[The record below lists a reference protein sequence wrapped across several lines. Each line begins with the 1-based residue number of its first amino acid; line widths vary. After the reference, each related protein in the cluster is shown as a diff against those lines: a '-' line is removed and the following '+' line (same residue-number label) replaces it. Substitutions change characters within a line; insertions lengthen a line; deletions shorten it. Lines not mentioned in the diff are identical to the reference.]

1 MGNMDDQDKDNQRIM
16 DNPVKTG
23 VFFCTCGHM
32 LDDYFDIK
40 ALMDY
45 AGKACGVTCVS
56 QNRSLC
62 TKSGLEWL
70 KAKINACGCDRIV
83 IAGCSPQQH
92 ELSFMKV
99 LEDAGLNRY
108 FLTIANIREGC
119 AWVCRDNAD
128 CMPKAR
134 QILSSAIKRVAVAK
148 PVEKVQKKMIPSTLV
163 IGAGLSGIQMALELH
178 RMGIEPILVEK
189 QPQISKRNP
198 LLSTCIQGAQGMQ
211 GFQGAQGSQ
220 CTRGAE
226 GTWGTRGAQG
236 TRGMADEEMFAF
248 KVKELGDKKI
258 EILTSSEVT
267 QVSGGPGAFRVTLD
281 SMGQEKTLEVGS
293 IVVSTGSRAGDGPFT
308 APGQGVTPLRP
319 SHRIVGLSRLRDMIT
334 AERRTLEQILV
345 TADKRTKYVCF
356 ILGEGNQG
364 KGQGQNQGQVKGQSQ
379 DQVKGQ
385 SQDQVKGQSQGQVKG
400 QSQGQSQGAF
410 AKTATIMA
418 LNEAI
423 ALKKQFKAEVMI
435 AARDITVCGTE
446 MESLYRQA
454 RQAGILFFRS
464 PSDSHPQVSVEKG
477 VISVR
482 VYDPA
487 LGAGA
492 ASGPVSGSGT
502 GLVSGSASTLG
513 SGSTLVSASASGNGS
528 SNGGQEGGCGRP
540 INICADLLV
549 FEDEILPGEGTESL
563 HTALKVNLNK
573 GGFYQEENIHL
584 KPNLSNRKGIFLAGA
599 CHGKEDIYE
608 TLNDVRSVA
617 MAVYSTLSGGSA
629 IPGGCVI
636 PGYLETERKVII
648 DTEKC
653 ALCLTC
659 IRTCPHRAI
668 EIGEVTAGQKW
679 GAKVI
684 PEACQGCGICAGEC
698 PAKAIEM
705 IHYSDNQI
713 FSELTFEG

>member
-32 LDDYFDIK
+32 MDDYFDIK

-45 AGKACGVTCVS
+45 AGRACGVACVG

-70 KAKINACGCDRIV
+70 TARISVCGCDRIV
-83 IAGCSPQQH
+83 IAGCSPHQH

-119 AWVCRDNAD
+119 AWVCRDKAD

-134 QILSSAIKRVAVAK
+134 QILSSAIRRVAVAK

-178 RMGIEPILVEK
+178 RMGIEPVLVEK

-211 GFQGAQGSQ
+211 GMQGAQGSQ
-220 CTRGAE
+220 CTRGGD
-226 GTWGTRGAQG
+226 GTWDTRGAQG
-236 TRGMADEEMFAF
+236 MADEEIFAS

-281 SMGQEKTLEVGS
+281 SKGQEKTLEVGS

-319 SHRIVGLSRLRDMIT
+319 SHRIVGLSRMREMIT

-356 ILGEGNQG
+356 ILGEGKQG
-364 KGQGQNQGQVKGQSQ
+364 KGKGQSQ
-379 DQVKGQ
+379 DQ
-385 SQDQVKGQSQGQVKG
+385 SQGT
-400 QSQGQSQGAF
+400 F
-410 AKTATIMA
+410 TKTATIMA

-454 RQAGILFFRS
+454 RQTGILFFRS

-492 ASGPVSGSGT
+492 ALGSVSGSSPVSGSALASSSASASGPVSGSGT
-502 GLVSGSASTLG
+502 GLVSGSA
-513 SGSTLVSASASGNGS
+513 STLVSASASGNGS
-528 SNGGQEGGCGRP
+528 SNGGQEGDCGRP
-540 INICADLLV
+540 VNICADLLV
-549 FEDEILPGEGTESL
+549 FEDEILPAEGTESL

-584 KPNLSNRKGIFLAGA
+584 KPNLSNRKGVFLAGA

-617 MAVYSTLSGGSA
+617 MAVYSTLSGASA

-636 PGYLETERKVII
+636 PGYLETERKVVI

-668 EIGEVTAGQKW
+668 EIGEVAAGQKW